1 MPFMLAMELK
11 IVIRKKFESIKFLK
25 IKTCLSNPFVKEETQ
40 GNYKIFLNKWKL
52 KLHLSKFVRCTEGAL
67 KSKFIN

>member
-1 MPFMLAMELK
+1 MLAMELK

-40 GNYKIFLNKWKL
+40 GNYKIFLNK
-52 KLHLSKFVRCTEGAL
+52 
-67 KSKFIN
+67 

>member
-1 MPFMLAMELK
+1 MLAMELK

-40 GNYKIFLNKWKL
+40 GNYKYF
-52 KLHLSKFVRCTEGAL
+52 
-67 KSKFIN
+67 